1 MIVIAKGKERSTF
14 NVQGSMKNGVIALV
28 TYEIASIF
36 AAGCDVTSRA
46 GLASTFA
53 LRASDFA
60 LQATT
65 GRMADRRENR

>member
-1 MIVIAKGKERSTF
+1 
-14 NVQGSMKNGVIALV
+14 MKNGVIALV
-28 TYEIASIF
+28 THEIASIF